1 MNFRIPSMQM
11 PQRKKDAV
19 MLEVFGLTFG
29 KVGMLLIFIAI
40 GYFLRRHHD
49 LPDDAGHV
57 LSLLCT
63 LLFSPA
69 YSIANMS
76 KSFTLEVLGENT
88 LLIGYGV
95 LFVLVAFCISF
106 LLSKPFAKDRIE
118 RNSLIYAFMIP
129 NFGYFAYPVIEGV
142 FGQAILADV
151 MIFLI
156 PLSLATNSF
165 GYALFVGDKKI
176 PWKKIFLSPMMVC
189 LVIGMV
195 LGLTGIKL
203 PSFVDNALTA
213 AGSCMSP
220 CAMLLAGFMMGK
232 FPLKN
237 LLTGWRPYV
246 YSAIR
251 LILIPVIFGVLL
263 FALGME
269 GQYFMLPMLIAGI
282 PLGLNLVVY
291 PESQGH
297 EKQASENAK
306 LCFVSYLLALAV
318 LPCTFAVLTYLVG

>member
-1 MNFRIPSMQM
+1 
-11 PQRKKDAV
+11 
-19 MLEVFGLTFG
+19 MLEVFTLTFG

-69 YSIANMS
+69 YSIATMS
-76 KSFTLEVLGENT
+76 KSFTRDVLGENT

-95 LFVLVAFCISF
+95 LFVIAAIGLSIV
-106 LLSKPFAKDRIE
+106 LSKPFSKNRIE
-118 RNSLIYAFMIP
+118 RNSLIYAFAIP
-129 NFGYFAYPVIEGV
+129 NFGYFGYPVIEGV
-142 FGQAILADV
+142 FGQEMLADV

-176 PWKKIFLSPMMVC
+176 PWKKILLSPMLVC
-189 LVIGMV
+189 LVIG
-195 LGLTGIKL
+195 LGLGLSGIRL
-203 PSFVDNALTA
+203 PAFVDNAITV
-213 AGSCMSP
+213 AGNCMSP
-220 CAMLLAGFMMGK
+220 CSMLLAGFMLGK
-232 FPLKN
+232 FPLKE

-251 LILIPVIFGVLL
+251 LIGIPLIFGAVLL
-263 FALGME
+263 LLGVK
-269 GQYFMLPMLIAGI
+269 GQYLMLPLLIAGI

-297 EKQASENAK
+297 EKQASSNAK

-318 LPCTFAVLTYLVG
+318 LPCTFAVLTYLAG

>member
-1 MNFRIPSMQM
+1 MF
-11 PQRKKDAV
+11 
-19 MLEVFGLTFG
+19 EVFQLTLG
-29 KVGMLLIFIAI
+29 KVAMLLVFIGI
-40 GYFLRRHHD
+40 GYFMRRHHD

-69 YSIANMS
+69 YSIVNMA
-76 KSFTLEVLGENT
+76 KSFTLEVLGQNA
-88 LLIGYGV
+88 LLIGYGAV
-95 LFVLVAFCISF
+95 FTIAAFGLAFV
-106 LLSKPFAKDRIE
+106 LSKPFGRDRME
-118 RNSLIYAFMIP
+118 RNSLIYAFSIP
-129 NFGYFAYPVIEGV
+129 NYGYFAYPVIEGV
-142 FGQAILADV
+142 FGQEILADV

-189 LVIGMV
+189 LAIGMA
-195 LGLTGIKL
+195 LGLSGLKL
-203 PSFVDNALTA
+203 PPFLDNALNV

-251 LILIPVIFGVLL
+251 LVVIPVIFGLL
-263 FALGME
+263 LLGLGMK
-269 GQYFMLPMLIAGI
+269 GQYLMLPMLIAGI

-291 PESQGH
+291 PESQGQ
-297 EKQASENAK
+297 EKQASDNAK

-318 LPCTFAVLTYLVG
+318 LPCTFAVITYLVG

>member
-1 MNFRIPSMQM
+1 MF
-11 PQRKKDAV
+11 
-19 MLEVFGLTFG
+19 EVFSLTLG
-29 KVGMLLIFIAI
+29 KVAMLLVFIGI
-40 GYFLRRHHD
+40 GYFMRRHHD

-69 YSIANMS
+69 YSIINIS
-76 KSFTLEVLGENT
+76 KSFTREVLGQNA
-88 LLIGYGV
+88 LLICYGA
-95 LFVLVAFCISF
+95 LFVIVAFALSMV
-106 LLSKPFAKDRIE
+106 LSKPFANSRME
-118 RNSLIYAFMIP
+118 RNSLIYAFSIP
-129 NFGYFAYPVIEGV
+129 NYGYFGYPVIEGV
-142 FGQAILADV
+142 FGQAVLADV

-156 PLSLATNSF
+156 PLSLATNSL
-165 GYALFVGDKKI
+165 GYALFVGDKRI
-176 PWKKIFLSPMMVC
+176 PWKKIFLSPLFIC
-189 LVIGMV
+189 LAIGMA
-195 LGLTGIKL
+195 LGLSGIKL
-203 PSFVDNALTA
+203 PVFLDSALNA
-213 AGSCMSP
+213 AGNCMSP

-246 YSAIR
+246 YSLIR
-251 LILIPVIFGVLL
+251 LVAIPVIFGVLL
-263 FALGME
+263 LLCGMK
-269 GQYFMLPMLIAGI
+269 GQYLMLPLLVAGI

-306 LCFVSYLLALAV
+306 LCFVSYILALAV